1 MTTLW
6 SNYCSLYDAMNIVS
20 SKKTSKTRHKAI
32 RFLNISIIVNFWN
45 DKEAS

>member
-20 SKKTSKTRHKAI
+20 SKKNIENSTQSNQISKHI
-32 RFLNISIIVNFWN
+32 NYS
-45 DKEAS
+45 